1 MISISN
7 DLREYSKL
15 AQEVEAVAE
24 LDDLTNIGEGLYT
37 AGEIIEFNE
46 QIIQR
51 KPHYK
56 ELCDV
61 LLDRLYA
68 IIIKGNKRVAA

>member
-15 AQEVEAVAE
+15 AQEVEAFAE
-24 LDDLTNIGEGLYT
+24 LDGLTNIGEGSYI
-37 AGEIIEFNE
+37 AGEISEFNE
-46 QIIQR
+46 QITQR

-56 ELCDV
+56 ELCDI
-61 LLDRLYA
+61 LLDRLYD